1 MDRFHPS
8 ARGDWFFTF
17 LERNASP
24 HLISAIE
31 KDSFIAEAWNVV
43 GRKVAKERLLIDI
56 YETAKTFASLPVGP
70 DSDAVDIFR
79 LVLGEGRGLIAQRN
93 QIERRALELLKD
105 LPVDICPRDRPN
117 QSLDHSCQSRGLAPF
132 QSSPPV
138 FEVLRHRPCDH

>member
-8 ARGDWFFTF
+8 ARGDWFFAF
-17 LERNASP
+17 SERYPSP

-43 GRKVAKERLLIDI
+43 GRKVAKERLIIDI
-56 YETAKTFASLPVGP
+56 YETAKTFAGLPFSP
-70 DSDAVDIFR
+70 DSDAVDMFR

-117 QSLDHSCQSRGLAPF
+117 QSLDHSCRSRGLAPF

-138 FEVLRHRPCDH
+138 FEVLRHRLCDH